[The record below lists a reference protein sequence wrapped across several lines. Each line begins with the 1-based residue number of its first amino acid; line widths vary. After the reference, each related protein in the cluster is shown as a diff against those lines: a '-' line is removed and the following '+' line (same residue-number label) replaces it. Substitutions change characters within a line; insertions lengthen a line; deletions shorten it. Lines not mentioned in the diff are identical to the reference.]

1 MNLSTGLHYLDVGI
15 GIAAFVGMFWWMYA
29 LTSRS
34 HARRQLARSVKKSAR
49 QRQPWDDD
57 KAGGRGNR

>member
-1 MNLSTGLHYLDVGI
+1 MNFSTGLHYLDMGI
-15 GIAAFVGMFWWMYA
+15 GIAVFAGIFWWMYA

-34 HARRQLARSVKKSAR
+34 HARRQLERSSKQFV
-49 QRQPWDDD
+49 RQPWSDD